1 LNISHN
7 IMLLKWFYRSV
18 NELCAVVLL
27 VYLTVAVPQAGCSKS
42 AAEGVN
48 FCTFS
53 IPSET

>member
-1 LNISHN
+1 
-7 IMLLKWFYRSV
+7 MLLKWFYRSV